1 MARVE
6 GRPATILVCT
16 NERFKLKPFT
26 HRSQGMK
33 KNAIIMCILKIKIR
47 TKLVIS
53 WGQCPKIDLTQQLK
67 KLSTH
72 YFYHFFLNY
81 PFGRLVPTN
90 SIFFVYL
97 NQIMSALEEAE
108 AAKKLGNDAFVAKK
122 FEEAVTHY
130 SKAIELCP
138 DNAVFYSNRSA
149 CYASKKMWQESY
161 DDAKM
166 CIQKDYKFIKGYYRL
181 ASAQSE
187 LGLYDEAMET
197 LNAALKVEPESEMI
211 TKTISNVRAKKAAA
225 VRAEK
230 AKRQP
235 KQLDE
240 HQQKEFMEL
249 QQATS
254 DLMRDQRQAIGRFNA
269 ATRELKIQESTLKN
283 IEALAEE
290 KALFRTVG
298 KAFIAQP
305 KAAVVDKL
313 TSTIASLNK
322 QAKDCNDHREFL
334 ERRIKSN
341 TLNLQE
347 MIGQA

>member
-1 MARVE
+1 
-6 GRPATILVCT
+6 
-16 NERFKLKPFT
+16 
-26 HRSQGMK
+26 
-33 KNAIIMCILKIKIR
+33 
-47 TKLVIS
+47 
-53 WGQCPKIDLTQQLK
+53 
-67 KLSTH
+67 
-72 YFYHFFLNY
+72 
-81 PFGRLVPTN
+81 
-90 SIFFVYL
+90 
-97 NQIMSALEEAE
+97 
-108 AAKKLGNDAFVAKK
+108 
-122 FEEAVTHY
+122 
-130 SKAIELCP
+130 
-138 DNAVFYSNRSA
+138 
-149 CYASKKMWQESY
+149 
-161 DDAKM
+161 
-166 CIQKDYKFIKGYYRL
+166 
-181 ASAQSE
+181 
-187 LGLYDEAMET
+187 